1 MKKLH
6 LNRKG
11 NSFFAKNLLN
21 YLKVW
26 LSSDKTG
33 HDSEPKISKYSAEVN
48 MVEELK
54 PQKNV
59 SKIAISSIIYH
70 LITMRMMTNK
80 KTSWKTHD

>member
-1 MKKLH
+1 
-6 LNRKG
+6 
-11 NSFFAKNLLN
+11 
-21 YLKVW
+21 
-26 LSSDKTG
+26 
-33 HDSEPKISKYSAEVN
+33 

-80 KTSWKTHD
+80 KTS